1 MAHWTTNVYR
11 HNGHLLHDVEAAIFQ
26 NEILTDFEIEV
37 LRHSAAAMG
46 REIAAPV
53 LDLACGPGRHTI
65 RLAGEGLAVTGIDL
79 SETFL
84 GIARSAADRLNGNGN
99 RPRFACGD
107 MRLLPTR
114 DSFYRTA
121 VLLGNSFG
129 YFPENQNLRILRE
142 VYRTLDSGGFFCM
155 EITDREAYLPTLK
168 SFEEESIDSNA
179 FGKLDSSWSKTWDA
193 STQRVNTWESHRR
206 HSTGEVLYEGS
217 YDLRLYGRE
226 EISHLLE
233 QVGFNSVTYQSR
245 SPSELELQDGLGETL
260 GAASEVLF
268 VGAVK

>member
-26 NEILTDFEIEV
+26 NEILTDFELEV
-37 LRHSAAAMG
+37 LHHSAA
-46 REIAAPV
+46 EIGTDIGGPI

-65 RLAGEGLAVTGIDL
+65 RLAREGLSVTGIDL

-84 GIARSAADRLNGNGN
+84 GIAQSAADQTNTNGN

-107 MRLLPTR
+107 MRRLPTR
-114 DSFYRTA
+114 SSYYRTV

-129 YFPENQNLRILRE
+129 YFPETQNLSILRE

-155 EITDREAYLPTLK
+155 EITDREAYLPNLK
-168 SFEEESIDSNA
+168 PIETESIDSET
-179 FGKLDSSWSKTWDA
+179 FGKLDSSWSKKWDA

-206 HSTGEVLYEGS
+206 RSTGEILYEGS
-217 YDLRLYGRE
+217 YDLRLYGRD
-226 EISHLLE
+226 EISRLLE
-233 QVGFNSVTYQSR
+233 QVGFGSVTYQSR